1 MKRRKINIIIGL
13 VVFALLGILLMQ
25 FLWMRHAW
33 IINEAEFER
42 KVYEA
47 MDLAVEKYQQQ
58 QRMKD
63 IYTASSL
70 DVLADVPDIAF
81 LSDSVTRVFDEEFSR
96 VVPDDDYF
104 KNLPGAPKIIIRN
117 DEDRY
122 LMSGDDVDA
131 ITGCKVYLD
140 DSLVQ
145 FTTMVFKEKMDSINL
160 VIQKK
165 LEGIEEHTL
174 RLNKTME
181 QFKVEFKQYENADS
195 AFFAFDGI
203 DTLISKELSQ
213 KGIDLA
219 FESKILKGNEPQE
232 QQENLDAFR
241 VSLEPD
247 NFMFQ
252 PGYLLLRFNGKT
264 GFVMAS
270 LFLMASAS
278 LIFSLIVIL
287 MFIITIRSLL
297 QQKKI
302 SDVKTDFINNMTH
315 EFKTPIATI
324 SLATDSIDND
334 KVIHDPERIRYF
346 TGMIRE
352 ENKRMNM
359 RVESVLQMS
368 LLDKKDFQIQ
378 CKRISMH
385 DLLTK
390 AIGQFRLQANKAGG
404 SMKPNLKAESDEIEI
419 DEAHFLNVLF
429 NIFDN
434 ALKYNDKIPEILVR
448 TQNLPNGSLEISI
461 IDNGI
466 GIDKD
471 SLKHIFDKFYR
482 KSTGD
487 VHNVKGFG
495 LGLSYSRALV
505 ELMGGTIS
513 VDSQP
518 EKGSE
523 FKIVFP
529 LNDNQ

>member
-1 MKRRKINIIIGL
+1 
-13 VVFALLGILLMQ
+13 
-25 FLWMRHAW
+25 
-33 IINEAEFER
+33 
-42 KVYEA
+42 
-47 MDLAVEKYQQQ
+47 MDVAVLKYQQQ

-63 IYTASSL
+63 IYTASSW
-70 DVLADVPDIAF
+70 DVLADLPNIAF
-81 LSDSVTRVFDEEFSR
+81 LSDSVTRVFDEEFSHI
-96 VVPDDDYF
+96 VIDDDYF
-104 KNLPGAPKIIIRN
+104 KNLPDAPKIIFRDN
-117 DEDRY
+117 DESY
-122 LMSGDDVDA
+122 VMSQDDVDA
-131 ITGCKVYLD
+131 NVDYKIYMD

-203 DTLISKELSQ
+203 DTLISKELSE

-219 FESKILKGNEPQE
+219 FESKILKGDTFQE
-232 QQENLDAFR
+232 QIENTDGFR
-241 VSLEPD
+241 VSLEPE

-252 PGYLLLRFNGKT
+252 PGFLYLQFKGKT
-264 GFVMAS
+264 GFIMAS
-270 LFLMASAS
+270 LVLMASAS

-287 MFIITIRSLL
+287 MFVITIRSLL

-385 DLLTK
+385 DVLTK

-404 SMKPNLKAESDEIEI
+404 RITPKLDADFDAIEI
-419 DEAHFLNVLF
+419 DEAHFLNIIF

-434 ALKYNDKIPEILVR
+434 ALKYNDKTPEILVR
-448 TQNLPNGSLEISI
+448 TQNLPGGQLEISI
-461 IDNGI
+461 ADNGI
-466 GIDKD
+466 GMDKD
-471 SLKHIFDKFYR
+471 SLKHVFDKFYR
-482 KSTGD
+482 TSTGD

-505 ELMGGTIS
+505 ELMGGTIT
-513 VDSQP
+513 VYSQP
-518 EKGSE
+518 GKGSE
-523 FKIVFP
+523 FKIIFP
-529 LNDNQ
+529 LTDKN